1 MTPNAIVVVLR
12 ELAANERMA
21 AVISTTMMEP
31 GSNPGAWWAVLSALR
46 CRGEMLRQQLALEDP
61 ATVAAAEALIA
72 AALQTTPTRPAT
84 PALPA
89 WTTGVFTV
97 GTRLH

>member
-1 MTPNAIVVVLR
+1 MTPNQIVVILR
-12 ELAANERMA
+12 ELTANERMA

-31 GSNPGAWWAVLSALR
+31 GSNQGAWYAVLTALR
-46 CRGEMLRQQLALEDP
+46 CRGDMLRHELALEDP
-61 ATVAAAEALIA
+61 ATIAAAEALIA
-72 AALQTTPTRPAT
+72 AALPTTPTRPAT